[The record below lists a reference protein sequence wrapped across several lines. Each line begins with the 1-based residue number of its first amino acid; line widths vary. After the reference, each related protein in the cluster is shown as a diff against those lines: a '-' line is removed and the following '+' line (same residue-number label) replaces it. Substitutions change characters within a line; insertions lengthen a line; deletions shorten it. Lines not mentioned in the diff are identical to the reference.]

1 MPPARSKSETS
12 ASPIGDAYRIRAN
25 LLSRHVRNVAV
36 WSIAMFIAF
45 GPTVF
50 LTGGSEE
57 AATGAVA
64 VGRMLAL
71 LFGLAGFATGVWA
84 FVLAFRH
91 WNLLPLGIRW
101 LASLP
106 LLMVLFLVVLS
117 MVLALFMTPAPID
130 Q

>member
-1 MPPARSKSETS
+1 MPQARSRAETG
-12 ASPIGDAYRIRAN
+12 ALPTGDAHRIKAV
-25 LLSRHVRNVAV
+25 LLARHVRNVAA
-36 WSIAMFIAF
+36 WSIAMFVAF

-50 LTGGSEE
+50 LTGGSDE

-71 LFGLAGFATGVWA
+71 LFGLAGFGIGLWA

-91 WNLLPLGIRW
+91 WDTLPLGTRW

-106 LLMVLFLVVLS
+106 LLAVLTLIALSTILVVL
-117 MVLALFMTPAPID
+117 VAPAGD
-130 Q
+130 S